1 MTNIT
6 IVIISITQ
14 YVTGA
19 VFPPLGPIPMMIGSE
34 LFRQGPRPLVMAT
47 AGVVNWVTTF
57 IVAMTFEHIQV
68 RHFRSNCHFVL
79 WLFRRCFSTSVL
91 RRTAKGIVFCT

>member
-1 MTNIT
+1 
-6 IVIISITQ
+6 
-14 YVTGA
+14 
-19 VFPPLGPIPMMIGSE
+19 MMIGSE

-68 RHFRSNCHFVL
+68 RHFRSYCHFIVMTVPK
-79 WLFRRCFSTSVL
+79 LFFNKRVASDCSRNSIL
-91 RRTAKGIVFCT
+91 HLMLIVHNFITYGVKS